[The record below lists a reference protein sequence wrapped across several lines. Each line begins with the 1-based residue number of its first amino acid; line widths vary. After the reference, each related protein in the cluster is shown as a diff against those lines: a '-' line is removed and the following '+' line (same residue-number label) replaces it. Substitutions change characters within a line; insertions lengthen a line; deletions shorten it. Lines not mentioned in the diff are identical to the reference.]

1 MNRYVAIRLV
11 CILKLYALSQA
22 ILINYS
28 FIRSFVHS
36 FIRSFV
42 HSFIRSF
49 VHSFIRSSVR
59 SFVRSFVHSFIRS
72 FIHHWYCQFYYVYRN
87 KIREFNDISAIEV
100 IYR

>member
-11 CILKLYALSQA
+11 CIFKLYALSQA

-49 VHSFIRSSVR
+49 VHSFIRSFVRPFVR
-59 SFVRSFVHSFIRS
+59 SFVRSFIRSFVHSFIIGIAN
-72 FIHHWYCQFYYVYRN
+72 FTMYTVIKLGN
-87 KIREFNDISAIEV
+87 LMISLLSK
-100 IYR
+100 